1 MSKISVIFKLLYK
14 TEIKKSINF
23 TETSSVTDEITPEG
37 KTGEGKRLSGE
48 GVSLHVSENFKVAN
62 SRINCIRQVLLQY
75 FLTSKE
81 KLWIFFG
88 DTSCPLLIN
97 WDVNLITFFYSEIL
111 TKNCVLWSLVLCE
124 MSIRK

>member
-1 MSKISVIFKLLYK
+1 MSKISVIFKFLYK

-23 TETSSVTDEITPEG
+23 TETSSVTDEIIPEG

-75 FLTSKE
+75 F
-81 KLWIFFG
+81 
-88 DTSCPLLIN
+88 
-97 WDVNLITFFYSEIL
+97 
-111 TKNCVLWSLVLCE
+111 
-124 MSIRK
+124 

>member
-1 MSKISVIFKLLYK
+1 MSKISVIFKFLYK

-23 TETSSVTDEITPEG
+23 TETSSVTDEITTEG

-48 GVSLHVSENFKVAN
+48 GVSLHVSEN

-81 KLWIFFG
+81 KLWNIFG
-88 DTSCPLLIN
+88 DIQVVP
-97 WDVNLITFFYSEIL
+97 Y
-111 TKNCVLWSLVLCE
+111 
-124 MSIRK
+124 